1 MFSWFPQTFK
11 IITAQQYVYMF
22 KCCHFFSLNI
32 IPLNLVSF
40 SVEVKMILNTLLILK
55 AAHDSI
61 NKITMSRMG

>member
-22 KCCHFFSLNI
+22 KCCHFSLNI